1 LRKFAHPQLRKSRKK
16 TVTVPLYE
24 AKAEL
29 FRTLGHPVRVRVLE
43 LLSERDHAVHEL
55 LADIA
60 IEPSALSQ
68 QLAVLRRT
76 GLVRQRREGGE
87 VVYSLLVDDVRQL
100 LTAGRVLLRQIAGSR
115 DELLRELDSSGDV

>member
-1 LRKFAHPQLRKSRKK
+1 MS
-16 TVTVPLYE
+16 VPLYE

-29 FRTLGHPVRVRVLE
+29 FRTLGHPVRIRVLE

-55 LADIA
+55 LADVG
-60 IEPSALSQ
+60 IEASALSQ

-87 VVYSLLVDDVRQL
+87 VVYSLLVEDVRDL
-100 LTAGRVLLRQIAGSR
+100 LAAGRSLLRQLAVAR
-115 DELLRELDSSGDV
+115 DGLLRELDDAASA

>member
-1 LRKFAHPQLRKSRKK
+1 M
-16 TVTVPLYE
+16 TVPLYE

-29 FRTLGHPVRVRVLE
+29 FRTLGHPVRIRILE
-43 LLSERDHAVHEL
+43 LLSEREHAVHDL
-55 LADIA
+55 LEDIA

-87 VVYSLLVDDVRQL
+87 VLYSLLVDDVRQL
-100 LTAGRVLLRQIAGSR
+100 LTAARTLLRQLATAR
-115 DELLRELDSSGDV
+115 DDLLRELDTAGDA

>member
-1 LRKFAHPQLRKSRKK
+1 M
-16 TVTVPLYE
+16 TVPLYE

-29 FRTLGHPVRVRVLE
+29 FRTLGHPVRIRVLE
-43 LLSERDHAVHEL
+43 LLSERDMAVHEL

-60 IEPSALSQ
+60 IEASALSQ

-87 VVYSLLVDDVRQL
+87 VVYSLLVDGTREL
-100 LTAGRVLLRQIAGSR
+100 LASGRVLLRQLAVAG
-115 DELLRELDSSGDV
+115 DDLVRELDEAGEG

>member
-1 LRKFAHPQLRKSRKK
+1 MR
-16 TVTVPLYE
+16 VTVPLYE

-29 FRTLGHPVRVRVLE
+29 FRTLGHPVRIRVLE
-43 LLSERDHAVHEL
+43 LLSEKDHAVHEL

-100 LTAGRVLLRQIAGSR
+100 LTAGRGLLRQLAGPR
-115 DELLRELDSSGDV
+115 DELLRELDESGDA